1 MLMKLPG
8 QCDLK
13 IVYDEKTELDPI
25 VESVTWSGD
34 VKQAHRQLEIQ
45 LVNTTNGRTRL
56 VNIEKGRS
64 ITLSNFGKELFRGV
78 VFSDEIDSTGRH
90 SVTVLD
96 EAVYLVK
103 NSDSRKFVKLK
114 ASDII
119 RKLCTDFGVPVGKI
133 ADTGFVIPKLILP
146 NKTLYDMM
154 ITALTVTKKQTGKRF
169 FITMEKGRLN
179 LYARTD
185 RISEMYLESGRT
197 LISASYSQSIEE
209 LRTQVKVIGG
219 DESKPVQAIVKNPS
233 LISKFG
239 VMQHLEDSSEVKTKS
254 QAEQKARN
262 LLRELSVIDDEA
274 SVEAIGSVSVIAG
287 SSLYVFEPMTRLTGG
302 YYVTADSHTFQN
314 GTHTM
319 SLSISAT
326 DELPTIE
333 YTEEA

>member
-1 MLMKLPG
+1 VTTLLPG
-8 QCDLK
+8 QCE
-13 IVYDEKTELDPI
+13 VTVMYDNKTELDPI
-25 VESVTWSGD
+25 VESITWSGD
-34 VKQAHRQLEIQ
+34 IKQAHRQLELQ
-45 LVNTTNGRTRL
+45 LVNTANGRTRL
-56 VNIEKGRS
+56 INIEKGRS
-64 ITLSNFGKELFRGV
+64 ITLSNYGKELFRGV

-90 SVTVLD
+90 SVTVID

-119 RKLCTDFGVPVGKI
+119 RKLCTDFGVPIGKI

-146 NKTLYDMM
+146 NKTLFDMM

-185 RISEMYLESGRT
+185 RISEMYLEAGKT
-197 LISASYSQSIEE
+197 LTSASYSQSIEE
-209 LRTQVKVIGG
+209 LKTQIKVIGG
-219 DESKPVQAIVKNPS
+219 DDKKPVQAVVKNTG

-239 VMQHLEDSSEVKTKS
+239 VMQHLEDSSDIKTKS
-254 QAEQKARN
+254 QAEQKARS
-262 LLRELSVIDDEA
+262 LLRELAVIEDDA
-274 SVEAIGSVSVIAG
+274 SVEALGNDKVVSG
-287 SSLYVFEPMTRLTGG
+287 SSLYVYEPMTRLTGG
-302 YYVTADSHTFQN
+302 YYVTSDSHTFQN